1 MSIEVETAA
10 ARAVCRA
17 SGVGEKARPGRGGIS
32 PPTREVP
39 MKKLKLALD
48 NLAVESFSTD
58 RGGYWTGTVDARSLN
73 TMDQCNTQAADC
85 TMGNPCTSDGYATLD
100 AVLCAGS
107 AGTTCGS
114 DQTIAVTT
122 C

>member
-1 MSIEVETAA
+1 
-10 ARAVCRA
+10 
-17 SGVGEKARPGRGGIS
+17 
-32 PPTREVP
+32 
-39 MKKLKLALD
+39 MKKMKLALD

-58 RGGYWTGTVDARSLN
+58 GGGYWTGTVDARSLN

-107 AGTTCGS
+107 AGTACGG
-114 DQTIAVTT
+114 DQTIAATT
-122 C
+122 CRITGICCGDRSTGCSIERTLVCCQYTGAC